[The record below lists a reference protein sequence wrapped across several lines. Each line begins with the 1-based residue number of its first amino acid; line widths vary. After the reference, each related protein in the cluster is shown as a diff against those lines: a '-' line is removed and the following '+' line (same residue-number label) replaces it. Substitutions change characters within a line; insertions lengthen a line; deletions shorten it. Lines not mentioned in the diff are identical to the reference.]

1 MIFAN
6 SLSFLLSVAL
16 DDIESMICQK
26 LKQCIYGANLTNL
39 EVKLPNSTFD
49 SMGFWGF
56 GVLGFRV

>member
-6 SLSFLLSVAL
+6 SLRFLLSVAL

-39 EVKLPNSTFD
+39 EVKFPKFNI
-49 SMGFWGF
+49 
-56 GVLGFRV
+56 